1 MSGSGLREKENSMEK
16 KLVNIKI
23 NGNEHQVPEGM
34 TILDACKRAGMRIPT
49 LCYLEDV
56 ARNASCGVCVV
67 EVKGARSLVRSCS
80 ACVNEG
86 MEIATHTPRVRDAR
100 KTNIELLLANHPKEC
115 LSCLR
120 NQNCELQTISADLGV
135 KEVQFV
141 RTKKEEALDETSVSI
156 IRDPNKCILCGRCIA
171 VCAEVQTVSAIGL
184 SKRGI
189 KTKISTYM
197 EKGLGNVACIN
208 CGQCALVCPTGAIVE
223 RDDTNAV
230 FEEIINPDKVVIV
243 QTAPAIRVGIGEAM
257 GMGPGA
263 LVTGQMVAGLR
274 RLGFKK
280 VFDTQFTADLTIME
294 EGYELIKRITKK
306 GVLPMITSCS
316 PGWIKFAE
324 HFFPNSLAHLS
335 TCKSPQQMF
344 GVIAKTY
351 YAAKMGIDP
360 KKIVV
365 VSIMPCTA
373 KKYEAK
379 RPEMMSAFE
388 YWKEKKP
395 LVNDD
400 AFYDVDFVLTTRE
413 LARMFKESGIQF
425 SDLPVEEFDHPLGE
439 STGAAV
445 IFGATGGVMEA
456 ALRTAYEVVTGKTL
470 SDINF
475 TAVRGMDGIKEAEV
489 DMNGTKVKVAVAH
502 TLKNARRILEQVE
515 KGESPYAFVE
525 VMTCPGGCLGG
536 GGQPIPTTWE
546 IRKKR
551 AESIY
556 AEDTHKQIRK
566 SHENPQI
573 AALYKDFLKEPLGE
587 LSHHLLHTTYEKRG
601 LFVWKTNGEAKKKE
615 KNHVHS

>member
-1 MSGSGLREKENSMEK
+1 METK
-16 KLVNIKI
+16 MINIKI
-23 NGNEHQVPEGM
+23 NGSDYQAPDGI
-34 TILDACKRAGMRIPT
+34 TILDACRRTGIEIPT

-56 ARNASCGVCVV
+56 SRNSSCGVCVV
-67 EVKGARSLVRSCS
+67 EVKGARSLVRSCT
-80 ACVNEG
+80 ACVHEG
-86 MEIATHTPRVRDAR
+86 TEIVTNSARIRDAR
-100 KTNIELLLANHPKEC
+100 KTNIELILANHPKDC

-120 NQNCELQTISADLGV
+120 NQNCELQAIASELGV
-135 KEVQFV
+135 KEDRFV
-141 RTKKEEALDETSVSI
+141 RTKKELPLDETSPSL

-171 VCAEVQTVSAIGL
+171 VCSTVQTVNAIGL
-184 SKRGI
+184 SGRGI
-189 KTKISTYM
+189 RTKVSTYM
-197 EKGLGNVACIN
+197 EKGLGNVACTN

-223 RDDTNAV
+223 RDDTDAV
-230 FEEIINPDKVVIV
+230 FEDLMNPDKVVVV

-257 GMGPGA
+257 GMNSGA

-274 RLGFKK
+274 KLGFNK

-294 EGYELIKRITKK
+294 EGHELIQRITKK

-344 GVIAKTY
+344 GSVAKTY

-360 KKIVV
+360 RKMVV

-388 YWKEKKP
+388 HWKDKKGWS
-395 LVNDD
+395 NDD
-400 AFYDVDFVLTTRE
+400 AFYDVDYVLTTRE

-425 SDLPVEEFDHPLGE
+425 SRLPEEEFDNPLGE

-456 ALRTAYEVVTGKTL
+456 AVRTAYEVVTGKPL
-470 SDINF
+470 ENINL
-475 TAVRGMDGIKEAEV
+475 TAVRGMEGIKEAEV

-502 TLKNARRILEQVE
+502 TLGNARKLFEQIE
-515 KGESPYAFVE
+515 KGESPYAFIE
-525 VMTCPGGCLGG
+525 VMSCPGGCLGG
-536 GGQPIPTTWE
+536 GGQPIPTTWD

-556 AEDTHKQIRK
+556 AEDAHKPIRK

-573 AALYKDFLKEPLGE
+573 AALYKEFLKEPLGHI
-587 LSHHLLHTTYEKRG
+587 SHNLLHTTYVKRG
-601 LFVWKTNGEAKKKE
+601 IFVWKSNGVEKKKKE
-615 KNHVHS
+615 AEHAL